1 MPPWEKYA
9 APVSGPWAKYGKTD
23 APKVKTKVEKDAEA
37 RVKNTPG
44 IVRAFSGGASW
55 GAAGDLD
62 ALSAMA
68 ETAIGN
74 AVKKIQGKPIDYT
87 PGEARTAVK
96 RANVLAD
103 AAYAKEHPVIATGTN
118 ILGAIAAPGSGA
130 IGKFIGAGATG
141 AAKVARAVGAGA
153 LGGGVYGGLSS
164 EEGKRTQNALS
175 GAALGSIAGGATQ
188 GVLNSLGPKAA
199 IDNAARRLSRSGV
212 DLTPGQMAGG
222 FGKRVEDAM
231 TSIPITG
238 SMINSARRRGVDT
251 FRRATFDQTL
261 APIGETLPK
270 DIGTGNEAIAHAQ
283 KAIGGAYDRILPKL
297 TFSFDN
303 QLATDLGD
311 VATRTATL
319 PSERGD
325 QVNRILREKVL
336 SPLQQQNFDG
346 AAWKKA
352 DSELGRLAAN
362 YRGSPDADQREVG
375 MVLQDAQGALR
386 DWMARSNPN
395 QRPAI
400 EAANNAWA
408 SFARLRDAAASSGAN
423 SEGGEFTAN
432 QLLRATRQ
440 GDKSMAKGATAR
452 GEARF
457 QGWAQDAQGVLPS
470 KINDSGTA
478 IRTMM
483 GTGLYGGASG
493 LLGGPVAAKAIAA
506 DLAGAA
512 LYTKPVQNM
521 LNRIYRATDRQT
533 ATQGVQGLR
542 ALAKNDPKLLPLL
555 TEIEARLSQAPVA
568 ATRQAAPASA
578 PAPAN

>member
-9 APVSGPWAKYGKTD
+9 APASNGPWAKYGGDK
-23 APKVKTKVEKDAEA
+23 AASKSKVDRDAEA

-44 IVRAFSGGASW
+44 LVRAFSGGASW

-74 AVKKIQGKPIDYT
+74 TVKKLQGKPVDYS

-141 AAKVARAVGAGA
+141 AAKVARAAGAGA
-153 LGGGVYGGLSS
+153 LGGGIYGGLSA
-164 EEGKRTQNALS
+164 EEGKRSENALS

-199 IDNAARRLSRSGV
+199 LDSAARRLSRSGV
-212 DLTPGQMAGG
+212 ELTPGQMAGG

-238 SMINSARRRGVDT
+238 SAINSARRRGVDS
-251 FRRATFDQTL
+251 FRRATFDQAL
-261 APIGETLPK
+261 APIGQALPK
-270 DIGTGNEAIAHAQ
+270 DIGTGNEAISHAQ
-283 KAIGGAYDRILPKL
+283 KAIGGAYDKILPNL
-297 TFSFDN
+297 TFSFD
-303 QLATDLGD
+303 QKLASDLGD

-319 PSERGD
+319 PGERGA
-325 QVNRILREKVL
+325 QVNRILRDKVL
-336 SPLQQQNFDG
+336 SPLQQQSFDG
-346 AAWKKA
+346 TAWKKA

-362 YRGSPDADQREVG
+362 YRGSLDADQREVG
-375 MVLQDAQGALR
+375 MVLQDAQSVLR
-386 DWMARSNPN
+386 DWMSRSNPN

-408 SFARLRDAAASSGAN
+408 NFTRLRDAAASAGAN

-452 GEARF
+452 GEAKM

-483 GTGLYGGASG
+483 GAGLYGGASG
-493 LLGGPVAAKAIAA
+493 VMGGPVAAKAIAA

-512 LYTKPVQNM
+512 LYTKPVQT
-521 LNRIYRATDRQT
+521 LINRIYRATDRKT

-542 ALAKNDPKLLPLL
+542 ALAKNDPKLLPLVE
-555 TEIEARLSQAPVA
+555 EIEARLSQAPVA
-568 ATRQAAPASA
+568 ATRQASSA
-578 PAPAN
+578 PAN